1 MQQVCQT
8 TLNGATLQ
16 PATAGSGFSDVP
28 FPPNSFSTG
37 IANSHGGDGRFT
49 IQQFDVCSNASGAQ
63 AIRSFFASGLPSA
76 GWAQATAYPYNGAY
90 QAPCGDPYCW
100 RKGSAPRYVS
110 LEQVTDRHNGY
121 VTYHLRLAIPPTP
134 PTCTPDVAGIYPTR
148 AYDTGNLPNTTDIPA
163 PPLTKDGLGSA
174 GVNGN
179 VSQGG
184 FGGECSAGTAA
195 SINSFFTTELPVL
208 GWNHSAPPV
217 LLAPCG
223 TTGSQWWKGHEI
235 FSWNTSGS
243 AGASGVFWGY
253 GECTVS

>member
-1 MQQVCQT
+1 
-8 TLNGATLQ
+8 
-16 PATAGSGFSDVP
+16 
-28 FPPNSFSTG
+28 
-37 IANSHGGDGRFT
+37 
-49 IQQFDVCSNASGAQ
+49 
-63 AIRSFFASGLPSA
+63 
-76 GWAQATAYPYNGAY
+76 
-90 QAPCGDPYCW
+90 
-100 RKGSAPRYVS
+100 
-110 LEQVTDRHNGY
+110 
-121 VTYHLRLAIPPTP
+121 VTYRLRLAILPTP

-148 AYDTGNLPNTTDIPA
+148 AYDTGNLPNTTNIPA

-179 VSQGG
+179 VSQGA
-184 FGGECSAGTAA
+184 FGGECSAGAGA
-195 SINSFFTTELPVL
+195 PINSFFTTELPVL

-223 TTGSQWWKGHEI
+223 TTGTQWWKGHEI